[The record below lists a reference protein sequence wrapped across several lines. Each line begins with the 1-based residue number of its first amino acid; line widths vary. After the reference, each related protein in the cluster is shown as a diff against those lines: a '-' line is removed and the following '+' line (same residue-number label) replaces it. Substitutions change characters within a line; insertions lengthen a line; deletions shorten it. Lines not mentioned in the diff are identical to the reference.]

1 MNFWKALL
9 LAGGIFSTAS
19 VFAEKPLDLSR
30 MSSTMVF
37 AKLYEIGTSPEEY
50 KGKIMRV
57 EGVYQ
62 VAKDEVDGKNYHVL
76 LISDAA
82 ACCNF
87 SFEVQWLP
95 NEKLPRK
102 GSRVIVEG
110 FFGFIYD
117 DPAIIPQLRMARV
130 VR

>member
-1 MNFWKALL
+1 
-9 LAGGIFSTAS
+9 
-19 VFAEKPLDLSR
+19 
-30 MSSTMVF
+30 MVF

-82 ACCNF
+82 ACCSF